1 MKRRTTLFLLL
12 SLLICATVYPA
23 AAQDQFRPPPPCTA
37 DEVAQVA
44 DLAFRW
50 GDRMN
55 TFWTKTYD
63 ATPAGSTERMLDW
76 AKLYQ
81 SFFTDEFPAAP
92 DCIDGVAYG
101 NNVGTL
107 LNEHLTILAAVV
119 LGDAQIATNTS
130 DDDLTQAL
138 TPMLQL
144 QGDLVKE
151 AITSLDA
158 YVTQL
163 KTGTGIPAWLPA
175 CTADQQDFTTQLSE
189 FEQTYSDLQTG
200 LQAYLDGSTVDKDTY
215 LAVIK
220 LVADM
225 DTAINANQQNM
236 CAGIYYRVLDD
247 VYKFG
252 DTFSALALAQAAPA
266 ISGNDRFDTM
276 NQWLTAV
283 LNAYLNPTT
292 VPSGM

>member
-1 MKRRTTLFLLL
+1 MMQLL
-12 SLLICATVYPA
+12 
-23 AAQDQFRPPPPCTA
+23 
-37 DEVAQVA
+37 
-44 DLAFRW
+44 
-50 GDRMN
+50 
-55 TFWTKTYD
+55 
-63 ATPAGSTERMLDW
+63 AGSTEKMLDW
-76 AKLYQ
+76 ARLYQ
-81 SFFTDEFPAAP
+81 SFFTDEFPTAP

-101 NNVGTL
+101 NNVGTM
-107 LNEHLTILAAVV
+107 LNEHVTILAAVV

-144 QGDLVKE
+144 QGDLVTD
-151 AITSLDA
+151 AITSVEA

-163 KTGTGIPAWLPA
+163 KTGSGIPAWLPT
-175 CTADQQDFTTQLSE
+175 CTDDQQDFMTQLSD
-189 FEQTYSDLQTG
+189 FEQTYSDLLPG
-200 LQAYLDGSTVDKDTY
+200 LQAYLDGGTVDKDTY

-225 DTAINANQQNM
+225 DTAIIANQQNM

-252 DTFSALALAQAAPA
+252 DTFSALTLAQAAPA

-283 LNAYLNPTT
+283 LNGYLNPMT